1 MWGVTNP
8 PPTHTHTH
16 FYMPVTLV
24 PNILSSSG
32 FGVHQAQLC
41 VGPSFFF
48 FTDYTVKFNMTK
60 YDRCTCQIANL

>member
-1 MWGVTNP
+1 MYTQIKKNIFFNKFGGNKSP
-8 PPTHTHTH
+8 PPHTH

-41 VGPSFFF
+41 VGPSFF
-48 FTDYTVKFNMTK
+48 
-60 YDRCTCQIANL
+60 QITL